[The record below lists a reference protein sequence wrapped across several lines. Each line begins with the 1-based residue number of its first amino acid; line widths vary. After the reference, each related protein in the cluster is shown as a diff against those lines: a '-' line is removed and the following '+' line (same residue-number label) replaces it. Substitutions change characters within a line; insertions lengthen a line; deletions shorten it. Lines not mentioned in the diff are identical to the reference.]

1 MRVARPAVV
10 VRAVRPGVLC
20 AGSSIERYDGPRPR
34 DGGVCVCVQLA
45 EMTNLCRELKMRD
58 GFETRGGGGGGGGG
72 RRGSASSASSIRM
85 LKVTS
90 RWWDRGI
97 DDCYDYSY
105 DCE

>member
-1 MRVARPAVV
+1 
-10 VRAVRPGVLC
+10 
-20 AGSSIERYDGPRPR
+20 
-34 DGGVCVCVQLA
+34 VQLA

-97 DDCYDYSY
+97 DYCYDYSY
-105 DCE
+105 DCERVARGSTRDSQQDGTRGVVER